1 MLGVVGRA
9 ACRRQ
14 LIRCVHH
21 QKLGAARQ
29 MSRAV
34 AVADACNLPVHVR
47 TERVA
52 VTIARAVDDI
62 TEQVGCLLTSACSIS
77 RRL

>member
-1 MLGVVGRA
+1 
-9 ACRRQ
+9 
-14 LIRCVHH
+14 
-21 QKLGAARQ
+21 

-62 TEQVGCLLTSACSIS
+62 TDQVDHFSYICLRQHEHKVAMQNIS
-77 RRL
+77 